1 MQGVE
6 GPRPRPPPTR
16 IWRGAGIELLDPCMI
31 ATGSGQAPAKS
42 RPLWVALV
50 VALVVAVV
58 SAGFAVLFYGE
69 LVGISPCDGGLGPG
83 GPSCATPPF
92 QLEQLGQSR
101 LVDGTYSAS
110 ILIAPASNSTL
121 LSTDLSI
128 SAWNDS
134 GTSVALLTVTLY
146 TTWGRVLANYT
157 ASGVSWTTT
166 QLADMYLPD
175 VLNVTSSTILA
186 GQYVTVADI
195 ADTEFGP
202 FPCALS

>member
-1 MQGVE
+1 MKGTS
-6 GPRPRPPPTR
+6 PDS
-16 IWRGAGIELLDPCMI
+16 A
-31 ATGSGQAPAKS
+31 SAKS
-42 RPLWVALV
+42 RPLWIALV
-50 VALVVAVV
+50 VAVVVAVV
-58 SAGFAVLFYGE
+58 SAGFAVLFFGE

-110 ILIAPASNSTL
+110 VLIAPAPNIRL

-134 GTSVALLTVTLY
+134 RATVVLLTVTLY
-146 TTWGRVLANYT
+146 TTSGRVLANYT
-157 ASGVSWTTT
+157 PSGTSWTTT
-166 QLADMYLPD
+166 QSSDLYLPD